1 MFLYYLKKLIVSPAT
16 YIAAGVLFLT
26 MIIGIEFDHPAYPL
40 YLFDATFAIGE
51 GGATFFLPVAA
62 ALPIA
67 YLRHTLHKGA
77 AWQLPLLRGTPL
89 RDTLGGLAAAF
100 VSGALVLLLS
110 AVAFHL
116 YVVLVLPGPVSYDVT
131 LYNSYNYF
139 YYHLP
144 VRVAYLVR
152 IGVYAVSAGMY
163 ALFAYGVSALTA
175 NQYICAASAFAF
187 AITVNT
193 FIAIISQA
201 IPERYWYA
209 LATLNP
215 VTCYAYSSVSMTKD
229 GGLIHLASYV
239 LVIALLSGS
248 LFWLRLKKRLKN
260 G

>member
-1 MFLYYLKKLIVSPAT
+1 MFFYYLKKIVVSPAT
-16 YIAAGVLFLT
+16 YIAAVVLFVT
-26 MIIGIEFDHPAYPL
+26 MIIGIESDHPAYPA
-40 YLFDATFAIGE
+40 YLFDYAFSIGE

-100 VSGALVLLLS
+100 VSGALVFLLS
-110 AVAFHL
+110 AAAFHL
-116 YVVLVLPGPVSYDVT
+116 YVVLFLPGPVSYDVSW
-131 LYNSYNYF
+131 YYAYYF
-139 YYHLP
+139 YNQLP
-144 VRVAYLVR
+144 ARVAYLIR

-187 AITVNT
+187 DITANT
-193 FIAIISQA
+193 FLEIIGQA
-201 IPERYWYA
+201 IPQRYWYA
-209 LATLNP
+209 LATLSP
-215 VTCYAYSSVSMTKD
+215 ITCYEYSSVSMTKD
-229 GGLIHLASYV
+229 GGLIHLACYV
-239 LVIALLSGS
+239 LAIALLSGG
-248 LFWLRLKKRLKN
+248 LFWLRLKSKLKN

>member
-16 YIAAGVLFLT
+16 SIAAGILSLT
-26 MIIGIEFDHPAYPL
+26 MILGTDTGIPDPA
-40 YLFDATFAIGE
+40 YLFDYTFEIGSS
-51 GGATFFLPVAA
+51 GAAFFLPVAA

-67 YLRHTLHKGA
+67 WLRHTLHKGA

-89 RDTLGGLAAAF
+89 RDTLGGLGAAF
-100 VSGALVLLLS
+100 VSGSLVFLLS
-110 AVAFHL
+110 AAVFHL
-116 YVVLVLPGPVSYDVT
+116 YVVLFLPGPVSYDYS
-131 LYNSYNYF
+131 LFDGNYF
-139 YYHLP
+139 YMRLP

-187 AITVNT
+187 AITANA
-193 FIAIISQA
+193 FISIISQA
-201 IPERYWYA
+201 FPQRYMYA
-209 LATLNP
+209 IFTLNP
-215 VTCYAYSSVSMTKD
+215 VTCHADTIVSMTKD
-229 GGLIHLASYV
+229 GGLFHLACYV

-248 LFWLRLKKRLKN
+248 LFWLRLKSKLKN

>member
-1 MFLYYLKKLIVSPAT
+1 MFLYYLKKIIVSPAT

-26 MIIGIEFDHPAYPL
+26 MLIGIEEECPAYPL
-40 YLFDATFAIGE
+40 YLFDVTFAIGD

-89 RDTLGGLAAAF
+89 RDTLGGLGAAF
-100 VSGALVLLLS
+100 VSGVLVFLLS
-110 AVAFHL
+110 AAAFHL

-131 LYNSYNYF
+131 LFNDYDYF

-187 AITVNT
+187 DVTANT
-193 FIAIISQA
+193 LIGIVGIA
-201 IPERYWYA
+201 IPEQYRYAFWA
-209 LATLNP
+209 LNP
-215 VTCYAYSSVSMTKD
+215 ATCYAYSTVSMTKD
-229 GGLIHLASYV
+229 GGLLHLACYV
-239 LVIALLSGS
+239 LVIALLSGG
-248 LFWLRLKKRLKN
+248 LFWLRLKKKLKN

>member
-1 MFLYYLKKLIVSPAT
+1 MFLYYLKKTIVSPAT
-16 YIAAGVLFLT
+16 YIAAAVLLLT
-26 MIIGIEFDHPAYPL
+26 MIIGIELDHPAYPA
-40 YLFDATFAIGE
+40 YLFDYTFAIGG
-51 GGATFFLPVAA
+51 GGASFFLPIAA
-62 ALPIA
+62 VLPIA

-131 LYNSYNYF
+131 LFDNFYF
-139 YYHLP
+139 YKQLP
-144 VRVAYLVR
+144 VRVGYLVR

-163 ALFAYGVSALTA
+163 ALVAYGVSALTA
-175 NQYICAASAFAF
+175 NQYVCAASAFAF
-187 AITVNT
+187 HIALST
-193 FIAIISQA
+193 FIQIIAQA
-201 IPERYWYA
+201 LPERYRFAIWG
-209 LATLNP
+209 LDP
-215 VTCYAYSSVSMTKD
+215 GTCSHLSTISMTKD

-239 LVIALLSGS
+239 LVIALLSGG
-248 LFWLRLKKRLKN
+248 LFWLRLKRRLKN